1 MSEPSKKVQ
10 GVVNKSFNAIPC
22 GDISVKDLKDIYSCL
37 LYCLDL
43 KAERE
48 REHKLLKLAFKT
60 YHPYS
65 FSLETG
71 LAAMQKLRIH
81 LENTATCIDI
91 SYEIKAKTAR
101 ELLQLF
107 MNARMLHSPEDKTRS
122 KLKSGVLLQPTPKGV
137 AILSSFC
144 SKYGIRGHNL
154 VPDILKSNLNSME
167 LITFERNS
175 RTGAIV
181 HSEYWNKVLFLHLM
195 GPTKNFWSPNM
206 PPDELPDLSRSYI
219 EETFGTAN
227 GFGSFEMTSQDSFYA
242 FLNEKRASAQPVEL
256 EEQVEKIEKNPV
268 SPFHHRFFT
277 NPDSDSHVQYYV
289 SSKGVR
295 LFHNK
300 IVERPDGSKENMGT
314 CFTGKAVV
322 QWLLDCTD
330 VCSHGEAV
338 RVAGLLWDM
347 GLFYLL
353 NGQDFPNV
361 SKFIP
366 RRNAYYFLT
375 KEGSKLVHWTL
386 PDRIPTLSDEESET
400 EGQTQQSPTLQISL
414 KDVLEDPG
422 MKYQFRT
429 HLVDEFSVENLEV
442 YNDIQL
448 LEKKFKVL
456 KKLLKL
462 KEREKMFLLRTPL
475 RAKRKATISAAVI
488 KLSTDC
494 LSDAFNIYTAYLA
507 QGTPFELNI
516 NSRLRTDI
524 SRKMV
529 ASEQRA
535 PKEVRI
541 NTEIQVPTP
550 PPKTDLPVNKK
561 DPTQLTLDL
570 QSIKFVDP
578 PAPSPTDYSIA
589 PVLESLA
596 GIMPLYEEVKRH
608 VFELMAKD
616 SLPKFLES
624 DILKE
629 LPVSITKQAR

>member
-1 MSEPSKKVQ
+1 MSEQSKKVQ
-10 GVVNKSFNAIPC
+10 GVVNKSFNTIPC

-37 LYCLDL
+37 LYCLNL

-48 REHKLLKLAFKT
+48 KDHRLLKLAFKAN
-60 YHPYS
+60 YPYS

-71 LAAMQKLRIH
+71 LATMQRLRIH
-81 LENTATCIDI
+81 LENTTTCISI
-91 SYEIKAKTAR
+91 SYEVKAKTAR
-101 ELLQLF
+101 DLLQLF
-107 MNARMLHSPEDKTRS
+107 MNARLLHAPEDKTRS

-137 AILSSFC
+137 AILNSFC
-144 SKYGIRGHNL
+144 LKYGIRGHNH
-154 VPDILKSNLNSME
+154 VPQILKSNLNSME
-167 LITFERNS
+167 LISFERNS

-181 HSEYWNKVLFLHLM
+181 HSEYWNKVLFVHLM

-206 PPDELPDLSRSYI
+206 PPDELPDLSRSYT
-219 EETFGTAN
+219 EETFGAAN
-227 GFGSFEMTSQDSFYA
+227 GFGSLEMTSQDLFYA

-256 EEQVEKIEKNPV
+256 EHQVQEIEKDPV

-295 LFHNK
+295 LFHDK
-300 IVERPDGSKENMGT
+300 VVEKPDGSKKSLGT
-314 CFTGKAVV
+314 CFTGKALV

-330 VCSHGEAV
+330 VFSHEEAV
-338 RVAGLLWDM
+338 RVAGLLWNM

-353 NGQDFPNV
+353 NGQDFPNA

-375 KEGSKLVHWTL
+375 KEGTKLVHWTL
-386 PDRIPTLSDEESET
+386 PDKMSTPSDEESEP
-400 EGQTQQSPTLQISL
+400 EVPMQQSPTLQISL

-448 LEKKFKVL
+448 LEKKFKTL

-462 KEREKMFLLRTPL
+462 KEREKMFLLLTPL

-507 QGTPFELNI
+507 QGAPFELNI

-524 SRKMV
+524 SRKMIM
-529 ASEQRA
+529 SEQHA
-535 PKEVRI
+535 PKEVKM
-541 NTEIQVPTP
+541 NAEIQAPNP
-550 PPKTDLPVNKK
+550 PPKTNLPSSKK
-561 DPTQLTLDL
+561 DPSQLTLDL
-570 QSIKFVDP
+570 QSIKLVDP
-578 PAPSPTDYSIA
+578 PAPSPTDNSIA
-589 PVLESLA
+589 PILESLA
-596 GIMPLYEEVKRH
+596 GIMPLYEEVKSH
-608 VFELMAKD
+608 AFELMAKD

-624 DILKE
+624 DILRE
-629 LPVSITKQAR
+629 LPVSISKQTK

>member
-1 MSEPSKKVQ
+1 MPEQPKKVQ
-10 GVVNKSFNAIPC
+10 GVVNKSFNTIPC

-37 LYCLDL
+37 LYCLNL

-48 REHKLLKLAFKT
+48 KDHKLLKLAFKT
-60 YHPYS
+60 NYPYS
-65 FSLETG
+65 FSLEKG
-71 LAAMQKLRIH
+71 LATMQKLRIH
-81 LENTATCIDI
+81 LENTATCINI
-91 SYEIKAKTAR
+91 SYEVKAKTAR
-101 ELLQLF
+101 DLLQLF
-107 MNARMLHSPEDKTRS
+107 MNARLLHAPEDKTRS
-122 KLKSGVLLQPTPKGV
+122 KLKSSMLLQPTPKGV

-144 SKYGIRGHNL
+144 SKYGIRGHNN
-154 VPDILKSNLNSME
+154 VPQILKSNLNSME
-167 LITFERNS
+167 LISFERNS

-181 HSEYWNKVLFLHLM
+181 HSEYWNKVLFVHLM

-206 PPDELPDLSRSYI
+206 PPDELPDLSRSYT

-227 GFGSFEMTSQDSFYA
+227 EFGPFEMASQDSFYA

-256 EEQVEKIEKNPV
+256 EQPVEKIAKDPV

-300 IVERPDGSKENMGT
+300 VVEKPDGSKENTGT
-314 CFTGKAVV
+314 CFTGKALV

-330 VCSHGEAV
+330 VFSHDEAV
-338 RVAGLLWDM
+338 KVAGLLWNL

-353 NGQDFPNV
+353 NGETFPNA

-375 KEGSKLVHWTL
+375 KEGRRLVPWTL
-386 PDRIPTLSDEESET
+386 PDENLTKLDKESET
-400 EGQTQQSPTLQISL
+400 WGVGQQSLMSQISL

-429 HLVDEFSVENLEV
+429 HLVDEFSVENLDV

-448 LEKKFKVL
+448 LEKKFKTL

-462 KEREKMFLLRTPL
+462 KEREKMFLLLTPL

-507 QGTPFELNI
+507 QGAPFELNI

-529 ASEQRA
+529 MSEQRA
-535 PKEVRI
+535 PKEVKL
-541 NTEIQVPTP
+541 NAEIQAPTP
-550 PPKTDLPVNKK
+550 PPRTDIPANKK
-561 DPTQLTLDL
+561 DPSQLTLDL
-570 QSIKFVDP
+570 QSIKLVDP
-578 PAPSPTDYSIA
+578 PTPSPTDNSIA
-589 PVLESLA
+589 PILESLA
-596 GIMPLYEEVKRH
+596 GIMPLYEEVKSH

-629 LPVSITKQAR
+629 LPVSIIKQTK